1 MKSPESL
8 DAKCGRMLAI
18 ADAIEAWV
26 LREEKIDRTTTAM
39 RYYTKFCE
47 NPCDTSTIIKEK
59 DHFVSSK
66 QKTEPGMHGIGM
78 HSINAIADRD
88 EGRVE
93 FYIESN
99 TFYAKVVLPYLN
111 ERGKYQ

>member
-1 MKSPESL
+1 MQ
-8 DAKCGRMLAI
+8 
-18 ADAIEAWV
+18 
-26 LREEKIDRTTTAM
+26 LRGIDRIKPTPTSPSIRLAFSRSWDM
-39 RYYTKFCE
+39 FYIYCE

-78 HSINAIADRD
+78 HSINAIANRD

-99 TFYAKVVLPYLN
+99 TFYAKLFYPI
-111 ERGKYQ
+111 